1 MHRPAWVVLGSALL
15 LAACGSVY
23 QGAPPTPVVTVAPPL
38 QAPQGPRHL
47 ALLLPLSG
55 PNAAVAQ
62 AMQLAAQLAA
72 SAPGAPPLDVQDT
85 GGDPRRA
92 MIAAQKAIASG
103 DAMILGPLTTAE
115 TQAVATVAVP
125 AQMPVLA
132 FTSDPAAARPGVWT
146 LGVTPGQ
153 QMRRLVAAA
162 RDDGRQHIA
171 ALLPIGPFGD
181 ALESALSQAVADAGL
196 EPPAVRR
203 GGGDLPSA
211 QAGLRS
217 LTDYDSRRG
226 ALDARIKAMRES
238 DDPASRQQAAVLAA
252 QPAAPPPFDALV
264 LGSTGPALRQT
275 AEVLAFYDVLQP
287 QVRVLGPALWANQAG
302 RLGDLAGAWYAAL
315 DPAARAAFASAYQ
328 AKYGAAAPPI
338 SDIAF
343 DAVLIGR
350 ALAQEG
356 DFSSAALTRSEGFS
370 GVDGALALLPDGHVH
385 RALAIFQIE
394 PGGGAH
400 IVSPAPT
407 DLSTPGS

>member
-1 MHRPAWVVLGSALL
+1 MLRPAWVGLGSALL
-15 LAACGSVY
+15 LSACSTAMV
-23 QGAPPTPVVTVAPPL
+23 PPPPGPMVNVAPPI

-72 SAPGAPPLDVQDT
+72 DAPGSPPLDVQDT
-85 GGDPRRA
+85 GGDPQRA
-92 MIAAQKAIASG
+92 AAAAQQAIANG
-103 DAMILGPLTTAE
+103 DLMILGPLTTEE
-115 TQAVATVAVP
+115 TQAVAAVSVP
-125 AQMPVLA
+125 ANTPVLA
-132 FTSDPAAARPGVWT
+132 FTSDPAAAQPGVWT
-146 LGVTPGQ
+146 LGVTPRQ

-171 ALLPIGPFGD
+171 ALLPYGPFGD
-181 ALESALSQAVADAGL
+181 ALANALSEAVADAGL
-196 EPPAVRR
+196 EPPSVRR
-203 GGGDLPSA
+203 GGGDLASA

-217 LTDYDSRRG
+217 LSNYDERRG
-226 ALDARIKAMRES
+226 ALDDRIKAMRQS

-275 AEVLAFYDVLQP
+275 ADVLAYYDIIQP
-287 QVRVLGPALWANQAG
+287 QVRVLGPALWAGQVG
-302 RLGDLAGAWYAAL
+302 RLGGLAGAWYAAF
-315 DPAARAAFASAYQ
+315 DPASRAEFAAAYQ
-328 AKYGAAAPPI
+328 AKYGAPAPPI

-343 DAVLIGR
+343 DAMLIGR

-356 DFSSAALTRSEGFS
+356 DFSRAALTRSEGFS
-370 GVDGALALLPDGHVH
+370 GVDGALTLLPDGHVA
-385 RALAIFQIE
+385 RALAIFQINA
-394 PGGGAH
+394 GGGAH

-407 DLSTPGS
+407 DLSGPGS

>member
-1 MHRPAWVVLGSALL
+1 M
-15 LAACGSVY
+15 
-23 QGAPPTPVVTVAPPL
+23 TVAPPL
-38 QAPQGPRHL
+38 QGPQGPRHL

-55 PNAAVAQ
+55 PNAGVAQ

-85 GGDPRRA
+85 GGDPQRA
-92 MIAAQKAIASG
+92 AVVAQKAIASG
-103 DAMILGPLTTAE
+103 DAMILGPLT
-115 TQAVATVAVP
+115 
-125 AQMPVLA
+125 
-132 FTSDPAAARPGVWT
+132 DPAAAQPGVWT

-171 ALLPIGPFGD
+171 ALLPFGPFGD
-181 ALESALSQAVADAGL
+181 ALESALSQAVSDAGM

-217 LTDYDSRRG
+217 LTDYDNRRG

-287 QVRVLGPALWANQAG
+287 QVRVLGPALWANQVG
-302 RLGDLAGAWYAAL
+302 RLGNLAGAWYASL
-315 DPAARAAFASAYQ
+315 DPAARSEFAAAYQ

-350 ALAQEG
+350 ALSQEG
-356 DFSSAALTRSEGFS
+356 DFSSSALTRAEGFS

-394 PGGGAH
+394 PGGGAR

>member
-1 MHRPAWVVLGSALL
+1 MHRPAWIVLGSALL
-15 LAACGSVY
+15 LSACGSAY
-23 QGAPPTPVVTVAPPL
+23 QGAPTAPVVTVAPPL
-38 QAPQGPRHL
+38 QGPQGPRHL

-85 GGDPRRA
+85 GGDPQRA
-92 MIAAQKAIASG
+92 TIAAQKAIASG

-132 FTSDPAAARPGVWT
+132 FTSDPAAAQPGVWT

-171 ALLPIGPFGD
+171 ALLPYGPFGD

-238 DDPASRQQAAVLAA
+238 SDPASQQQAAVLAA

-264 LGSTGPALRQT
+264 LGSTGQALRQT

-287 QVRVLGPALWANQAG
+287 QVRVLGTALWANQAG
-302 RLGDLAGAWYAAL
+302 RLGNLAGAWYASL
-315 DPAARAAFASAYQ
+315 DPAARAAFATAYQ

-356 DFSSAALTRSEGFS
+356 DFSSSALTRAEGFS

-394 PGGGAH
+394 PGGGAR

-407 DLSTPGS
+407 DLATPGS